1 MGAKSTL
8 LVAYDVSTITL
19 AGRRRLRRVAKV
31 CLNYG
36 QRVQFSLF
44 ECQVDA
50 AQSYLL
56 ERDLLDIINLD
67 MDNLRIYKLGL
78 RSLTELKAYGKKH
91 PVDLDGP
98 LIV

>member
-1 MGAKSTL
+1 MATRSIL
-8 LVAYDVSTITL
+8 LVAYDVSTVTL

-56 ERDLLDIINLD
+56 ERDLLDIIDVD
-67 MDNLRIYKLGL
+67 MDNLRIYRLGL
-78 RSLTELKAYGKKH
+78 HSLAELKAYGKKR

-98 LIV
+98 LII